1 MSKSF
6 DIEERENG
14 ILSFTI
20 TRPKKRNA
28 VNFEV
33 MDGLKEALQ
42 LARTSNIKAL
52 VLTGEGNEAF
62 CSGGDLS
69 QFHELQTAEQAYQM
83 LSKMGELLYE
93 LMMFPKPTIAL
104 INGVAIGGGCEIAT
118 ACDFRIARK
127 GIKAGFV
134 QGKLAITTGWGGGT
148 FLLERMPQ
156 SMGMQMLFEAK
167 LFEFEE
173 LLDLGFVQYIYE
185 GDRWEGLRETLG
197 SALNMEGTVLT
208 AYKEILIRKWEK
220 LDLKERIEQEIRQCA
235 ELWGKE
241 AHHKQ
246 VDKFLNRKN

>member
-1 MSKSF
+1 MSKSY
-6 DIEERENG
+6 DIHARENG

-20 TRPKKRNA
+20 TRPEKRNA

-52 VLTGEGNEAF
+52 VLTGEGDEAF

-69 QFHELQTAEQAYQM
+69 QFHELRTVEQAYQM

-93 LMMFPKPTIAL
+93 LMMLPKPTIAL
-104 INGVAIGGGCEIAT
+104 INGVAIGGGCEIAA
-118 ACDFRIARK
+118 ACDFRIAKK
-127 GIKAGFV
+127 GVKAGFV

-148 FLLERMPQ
+148 ILLERIPHA
-156 SMGMQMLFEAK
+156 MGMKMLFEAK

-185 GDRWEGLRETLG
+185 GDRWEGLRDHFG
-197 SALNMEGTVLT
+197 STLNMEGTVLT
-208 AYKEILIRKWEK
+208 AYKEILIRKWK
-220 LDLKERIEQEIRQCA
+220 KVALKERIEHEVRQCS
-235 ELWGKE
+235 ELWEKE

-246 VDKFLNRKN
+246 VEKFLNRKN